1 VRRLVMLAAAALA
14 LTACGG
20 AADTADTESAAPQAT
35 ATTAAATTTT
45 AVNVAADKAKA
56 RALVFTRSDL
66 PAGWKATPH
75 QDDPTDKKFD
85 AQLAACLGR
94 PSPTTYLTA
103 GANSQDFTSGDA
115 EVSSEALLVKTV
127 ADFNAD
133 VDAVKGPKFIP
144 CVKRVLTS
152 SLQQLAGPSVRS
164 VAVAPLPVDS
174 DLEFSAGFR
183 ATVKLQVQGQTVTVY
198 QDGILLGKERIELTA
213 SFSDVQQPPDPAL
226 EKALV
231 AKLGAKLDAA

>member
-1 VRRLVMLAAAALA
+1 MLAAAALA

-20 AADTADTESAAPQAT
+20 GADTDSAAPKAT

-45 AVNVAADKAKA
+45 VVNVAADKAKA

-66 PAGWKATPH
+66 PAGWKAAPH

-85 AQLAACLGR
+85 DQLAACLGR

-103 GANSQDFTSGDA
+103 RANSPDFASGDA
-115 EVSSEALLVKTV
+115 EVSSEALLVRTV

-133 VDAVKGPKFIP
+133 ADAVQGPKFIP

-152 SLQQLAGPSVRS
+152 SLQQLAGASVRS
-164 VAVAPLPVDS
+164 VAVALLPVDS
-174 DLEFSAGFR
+174 DAPTGSAAASNAASIGPGCPR
-183 ATVKLQVQGQTVTVY
+183 SASTTCATPTPPWPYKQAC
-198 QDGILLGKERIELTA
+198 TA
-213 SFSDVQQPPDPAL
+213 RSSANGSATPPWR
-226 EKALV
+226 
-231 AKLGAKLDAA
+231 

>member
-1 VRRLVMLAAAALA
+1 VRRLVMLAAAALG

-20 AADTADTESAAPQAT
+20 GADTDSAAPKAT

-45 AVNVAADKAKA
+45 VVNVAADKAKA

-66 PAGWKATPH
+66 PAGWKAAPH
-75 QDDPTDKKFD
+75 EDDPTDKKFD
-85 AQLAACLGR
+85 DQLAACLGR

-103 GANSQDFTSGDA
+103 RANSPDFASGDA
-115 EVSSEALLVKTV
+115 EVSSEALLVRTV

-133 VDAVKGPKFIP
+133 ADAVQGPKFIP

-152 SLQQLAGPSVRS
+152 SLQQLAGASVRS
-164 VAVAPLPVDS
+164 VAVALLPVDS
-174 DLEFSAGFR
+174 DAQFSAGFR
-183 ATVKLQVQGQTVTVY
+183 ATVKLLAQGQSVTVY
-198 QDGILLGKERIELTA
+198 QDGILLGRERIELTA
-213 SFSDVQQPPDPAL
+213 SFSDVQQPPDSAL